1 MRTIRE
7 LPNRLRS
14 ALVGAFI
21 LLAYAML
28 LGSLTELAFV
38 VMVVDVVSGLAVIG
52 IAVLMYPLFRG
63 PNPVLPVSYLILKWA
78 EGLLMI
84 AAGIVFL
91 TPSNQGLRDSIY
103 AGPQF
108 YAFIVSG
115 GVFYILMF
123 ARKLIPSYISIWGM
137 VSIGLLAVSAIFDLV
152 AIELA
157 FLEYAAVLIILNEV
171 YLAIWLFVRGLR
183 VPSTN
188 DGRLEQPVR

>member
-78 EGLLMI
+78 EGRLMI

-108 YAFIVSG
+108 YVFIVSG

-123 ARKLIPSYISIWGM
+123 ARMLIPSYISIWGM